1 MTGKKV
7 FNTGKVAI
15 GSLYTPTARPHHDRD
30 ALRLQSALLG
40 HKPQT
45 DWDGIGIV
53 AGVLVVVVAMAV
65 IVYAIGGAA

>member
-1 MTGKKV
+1 MTGEKV
-7 FNTGKVAI
+7 FNTGKIKI
-15 GSLYTPTARPHHDRD
+15 GCMYQASRPVYHDRD

-53 AGVLVVVVAMAV
+53 AGVIAFIGILLVPGWVS
-65 IVYAIGGAA
+65 

>member
-1 MTGKKV
+1 MTGEKV

-15 GSLYTPTARPHHDRD
+15 GRLYTPTARPHHDRD

-53 AGVLVVVVAMAV
+53 AFVLVVVVMAV
-65 IVYAIGGAA
+65 IAYAIGGAA

>member
-1 MTGKKV
+1 MTGEKV

-40 HKPQT
+40 HKPKT
-45 DWDGIGIV
+45 DWDGIIIAAV
-53 AGVLVVVVAMAV
+53 CLAALVAMLVLA
-65 IVYAIGGAA
+65 

>member
-1 MTGKKV
+1 MPTPYTTRTGLQ
-7 FNTGKVAI
+7 I
-15 GSLYTPTARPHHDRD
+15 GRLYIPQQRPHHDRD

-53 AGVLVVVVAMAV
+53 AFVLVVVMAA

>member
-1 MTGKKV
+1 MTGEKV

-40 HKPQT
+40 HKPEI

-53 AGVLVVVVAMAV
+53 AGVLLVVVMSA

>member
-1 MTGKKV
+1 MTGEKV

-45 DWDGIGIV
+45 DWDGIAIVVGMVAFVGILL
-53 AGVLVVVVAMAV
+53 APAW
-65 IVYAIGGAA
+65 GA

>member
-1 MTGKKV
+1 MPTPYTTRSGLQV
-7 FNTGKVAI
+7 GR
-15 GSLYTPTARPHHDRD
+15 LYTPTARPHHDRD

-45 DWDGIGIV
+45 DWDGIIIAAV
-53 AGVLVVVVAMAV
+53 CLAALVMAV

>member
-1 MTGKKV
+1 MTPYTTRSGLQV
-7 FNTGKVAI
+7 
-15 GSLYTPTARPHHDRD
+15 GSLYTPPQRPHHDAD

-45 DWDGIGIV
+45 DWDGIII
-53 AGVLVVVVAMAV
+53 AAFVLVVVMAA

>member
-1 MTGKKV
+1 MTGEKV
-7 FNTGKVAI
+7 FHTGKVAI
-15 GSLYTPTARPHHDRD
+15 GRLYIPTARPHHDRD

-53 AGVLVVVVAMAV
+53 AGVLVVVMAV

>member
-1 MTGKKV
+1 MTGEKV
-7 FNTGKVAI
+7 FNTGKVQI
-15 GSLYTPTARPHHDRD
+15 GRAYVPTARPYHDRD

-53 AGVLVVVVAMAV
+53 AGVLVVVAMAV

>member
-1 MTGKKV
+1 MTGEKV
-7 FNTGKVAI
+7 FNTGKIKI
-15 GSLYTPTARPHHDRD
+15 GCMYQASRPVYHDRD

-53 AGVLVVVVAMAV
+53 AGVLVVVAMAV

>member
-45 DWDGIGIV
+45 DWDGIIIAATCLAALV
-53 AGVLVVVVAMAV
+53 AVLVLA
-65 IVYAIGGAA
+65 